1 LLVKGAFMGKRDIL
15 TKVLAVAGTVLT
27 AFPLLAPLIIA
38 VLHFNVER
46 GFRVDWFI
54 PAELFPVVLM
64 GGLFLLWAALR
75 ARLQRKWIAWC
86 LGLAMLFLF
95 GGQGLAVVTGLASG
109 KIAAQG
115 VWWIAVLA
123 TIALYVICVAALT
136 VNGILMLRGLF
147 RRADAG

>member
-1 LLVKGAFMGKRDIL
+1 MGKRDIL
-15 TKVLAVAGTVLT
+15 TKVLAIAGTVLT

-38 VLHFNVER
+38 GLRFKAER
-46 GFRVDWFI
+46 GLRVDWFI
-54 PAELFPVVLM
+54 PAELFLVVLL

-75 ARLQRKWIAWC
+75 ARLQRGWIAWS

-95 GGQGLAVVTGLASG
+95 GGQALASITGLATG

-115 VWWIAVLA
+115 VWWVAVLA
-123 TIALYVICVAALT
+123 TIAIYVVCAASLAL
-136 VNGILMLRGLF
+136 NGILILRGLF